1 MDPAVVSTALSQ
13 MVDVAMQVAGPYLLI
28 GLVVGLIMSLFQ
40 ALTQLQEPSLVFVP
54 KVLAIVLLMGL
65 IGAWTSETMVLYTI
79 SMFDTFGT
87 TVAP

>member
-87 TVAP
+87 AVAP

>member
-1 MDPAVVSTALSQ
+1 MDSAVVSTALSQ

-79 SMFDTFGT
+79 SMCDTFGT

>member
-1 MDPAVVSTALSQ
+1 MDAAVVSTALSQ
-13 MVDVAMQVAGPYLLI
+13 MVDVSMQVAGPYLLI
-28 GLVVGLIMSLFQ
+28 GLAVGLVMSLFQ

-65 IGAWTSETMVLYTI
+65 IGAWTSEVMVRYTV
-79 SMFDTFGT
+79 SMFDMFRQ

>member
-1 MDPAVVSTALSQ
+1 MDSAVVSTALSQ

-65 IGAWTSETMVLYTI
+65 IGAWTSEVMVGYTV

>member
-1 MDPAVVSTALSQ
+1 MDSAVVSTALSQ

>member
-13 MVDVAMQVAGPYLLI
+13 MVDVAMEVAGPYLLI

>member
-1 MDPAVVSTALSQ
+1 MDSAVVGVALSQ
-13 MVDVAMQVAGPYLLI
+13 MVDVSMQVAGPYLLVGLAV
-28 GLVVGLIMSLFQ
+28 GLVMSLFQ

-65 IGAWTSETMVLYTI
+65 IGAWTSEVMVRYTV
-79 SMFDTFGT
+79 SMFDMFGT